1 MIIWLASYPK
11 SGNTW
16 VRLFLRSYLSTEKEE
31 FNINQKPNDDF
42 IINRFPN
49 NKLLKE
55 MRIDSGNFFEIAKN
69 WITVQERINL
79 NNRLNILKTHN
90 AMCTINKSKF
100 TNQENT
106 LGAVYIV
113 RDPRDVAVSFSH
125 HLGISLTEVV
135 DLMIDEEH
143 LISEKDFFLEKKE
156 AGSTLVSS
164 WSNHY
169 NSWKNYNLSKILI
182 IKYEDLIKK
191 TFEKFYEIVL
201 YLNKLKKI
209 EIDVKKITKS
219 IDLTKFQNLQHLEK
233 KYGFEETTFSK
244 TFFREGKIGSWKH
257 ELNKDLSKR
266 IQKAFEAE
274 MIELGYL

>member
-16 VRLFLRSYLSTEKEE
+16 VRLFLRSYLSKNKEE
-31 FNINQKPNDDF
+31 FNINQKPNDNF
-42 IINRFPN
+42 KINRFPN
-49 NKLLKE
+49 NKMLKE
-55 MRIDSGNFFEIAKN
+55 MQIDSGNFFEIAKN
-69 WITVQERINL
+69 WITVQEKINL

-90 AMCTINKSKF
+90 AMCTIDKSKF
-100 TNQENT
+100 TNQDNT

-125 HLGISLTEVV
+125 HLGISLTDVV
-135 DLMIDEEH
+135 DLMINEEH
-143 LISEKDFFLEKKE
+143 LISEKDFVLEKKE

-169 NSWKNYNLSKILI
+169 NSWKNYNLRKILI

-201 YLNKLKKI
+201 YLNKLEKI
-209 EIDVKKITKS
+209 EIDVKRIKRS
-219 IDLTKFQNLQHLEK
+219 IELTKFRNLQDLEK

-244 TFFREGKIGSWKH
+244 TFFREGKIGSWKK
-257 ELNKDLSKR
+257 ELDKDLSKK

>member
-16 VRLFLRSYLSTEKEE
+16 VRLFLRSYLSKNKEE

-42 IINRFPN
+42 KINRFPN
-49 NKLLKE
+49 NKMLKE
-55 MRIDSGNFFEIAKN
+55 MQIDSGNFFEIAKN
-69 WITVQERINL
+69 WITVQEKINL

-90 AMCTINKSKF
+90 AMCTIDKSKF
-100 TNQENT
+100 TNQDNT

-135 DLMIDEEH
+135 DLMINEEH
-143 LISEKDFFLEKKE
+143 LISEKDFVLEKKE

-169 NSWKNYNLSKILI
+169 NSWKNYNLRKILI

-201 YLNKLKKI
+201 YLNKLEKI
-209 EIDVKKITKS
+209 EIDVKRIKRS
-219 IDLTKFQNLQHLEK
+219 IELTKFRNLQDLEK

-244 TFFREGKIGSWKH
+244 TFFREGKIGSWKK
-257 ELNKDLSKR
+257 ELNKDLSKK

>member
-16 VRLFLRSYLSTEKEE
+16 VRLFLRSYLSKNKEE

-42 IINRFPN
+42 KINRFPN
-49 NKLLKE
+49 NKMLKE
-55 MRIDSGNFFEIAKN
+55 MQIDSGNFFEIAKN
-69 WITVQERINL
+69 WITVQEKINL

-90 AMCTINKSKF
+90 AMCTIDKSKF
-100 TNQENT
+100 TNQDNT

-125 HLGISLTEVV
+125 HLGISLTDVV
-135 DLMIDEEH
+135 DLMINEEH
-143 LISEKDFFLEKKE
+143 LISEKDFVLEKKE

-169 NSWKNYNLSKILI
+169 NSWKNYNLRKILI

-201 YLNKLKKI
+201 YLNKLEKI
-209 EIDVKKITKS
+209 EIDVKRIKRS
-219 IDLTKFQNLQHLEK
+219 IELTKFRNLQDLEK

-244 TFFREGKIGSWKH
+244 TFFREGKIGSWKK
-257 ELNKDLSKR
+257 ELNKDLSKK

>member
-16 VRLFLRSYLSTEKEE
+16 VRLFLRSYLSRNQKE
-31 FNINQKPNDDF
+31 FNINQKPNDEF
-42 IINRFPN
+42 KINRFPN
-49 NKLLKE
+49 NKMLKE
-55 MRIDSGNFFEIAKN
+55 MQIDSGNFFEIAKN
-69 WITVQERINL
+69 WITAQEKINL

-90 AMCTINKSKF
+90 AMCTIDKSKF
-100 TNQENT
+100 TNQDNT
-106 LGAVYIV
+106 LGGVYIV

-125 HLGISLTEVV
+125 HLGISLTDVV
-135 DLMIDEEH
+135 DLMINEEH
-143 LISEKDFFLEKKE
+143 LISEKDFVLEKKE

-169 NSWKNYNLSKILI
+169 NSWKNYNLRKILI

-201 YLNKLKKI
+201 YLNKLEKI
-209 EIDVKKITKS
+209 EIDVKRIKRS
-219 IDLTKFQNLQHLEK
+219 IELTKFRNLQDLEK

-244 TFFREGKIGSWKH
+244 TFFREGKIGSWKK
-257 ELNKDLSKR
+257 ELDKDLSKK

>member
-16 VRLFLRSYLSTEKEE
+16 VRLFLRSYLSRNQKE
-31 FNINQKPNDDF
+31 FNINQKPNDEF
-42 IINRFPN
+42 KINRFPN
-49 NKLLKE
+49 NKMLKE
-55 MRIDSGNFFEIAKN
+55 MQIDSGNFFEIAKN
-69 WITVQERINL
+69 WITVQEKINL

-90 AMCTINKSKF
+90 AMCTIDKSKF
-100 TNQENT
+100 TNQDNT

-125 HLGISLTEVV
+125 HLGISLTDVV
-135 DLMIDEEH
+135 DLMINEEH
-143 LISEKDFFLEKKE
+143 LISEKDFVLEKKE

-169 NSWKNYNLSKILI
+169 NSWKNYNLRKILI

-201 YLNKLKKI
+201 YLNKLEKI
-209 EIDVKKITKS
+209 EIDVKRIKRS
-219 IDLTKFQNLQHLEK
+219 IELTKFRNLQDLEK

-244 TFFREGKIGSWKH
+244 TFFREGKIGSWKK
-257 ELNKDLSKR
+257 ELNKDLSKK

>member
-16 VRLFLRSYLSTEKEE
+16 VRLFLRSYLSKNKEE

-42 IINRFPN
+42 KINRFPD
-49 NKLLKE
+49 NKLLKG
-55 MRIDSGNFFEIAKN
+55 MQIDSCNFFEIAKN
-69 WITVQERINL
+69 WITVQEKINL

-125 HLGISLTEVV
+125 HLGMSLTEVV
-135 DLMIDEEH
+135 DLMINEEH
-143 LISEKDFFLEKKE
+143 LISEKDFVLEKKE
-156 AGSTLVSS
+156 TGSTLVSS

-209 EIDVKKITKS
+209 EMDVKRITKS
-219 IDLTKFQNLQHLEK
+219 IELTKFHNLQDLEK

-244 TFFREGKIGSWKH
+244 RFFREGKIGSWKQ
-257 ELNKDLSKR
+257 ELNKDLSKK

>member
-16 VRLFLRSYLSTEKEE
+16 VRLFLRSYLSKNKEE
-31 FNINQKPNDDF
+31 FNINQKPNDNF
-42 IINRFPN
+42 KINRFPN
-49 NKLLKE
+49 NKMLKE
-55 MRIDSGNFFEIAKN
+55 MQIDSGNFFEIAKN
-69 WITVQERINL
+69 WITVQEKINL

-90 AMCTINKSKF
+90 AMCTIDKSKF
-100 TNQENT
+100 TNQDNT

-125 HLGISLTEVV
+125 HLGISLTDVV
-135 DLMIDEEH
+135 DLMINEEH
-143 LISEKDFFLEKKE
+143 LISEKDFVLEKKE

-169 NSWKNYNLSKILI
+169 NSWKNYNLRKILI

-201 YLNKLKKI
+201 YLNKLEKI
-209 EIDVKKITKS
+209 DIDVERITKS
-219 IDLTKFQNLQHLEK
+219 IELTKFHNLQGLEK

-244 TFFREGKIGSWKH
+244 TFFREGKIGSWKK
-257 ELNKDLSKR
+257 ELDKDLSKK

>member
-16 VRLFLRSYLSTEKEE
+16 VRLFLRSYLSRNKEE
-31 FNINQKPNDDF
+31 FNINQKPDDEF
-42 IINRFPN
+42 KINRFPN
-49 NKLLKE
+49 NKMLKE
-55 MRIDSGNFFEIAKN
+55 MQIDSGNFFEIAKN
-69 WITVQERINL
+69 WITVQEKINL

-90 AMCTINKSKF
+90 AMCTIDKSKF
-100 TNQENT
+100 TNQDNT

-125 HLGISLTEVV
+125 HLGISLTDVV
-135 DLMIDEEH
+135 DLMINEEH
-143 LISEKDFFLEKKE
+143 LISEKDFVLEKKE

-169 NSWKNYNLSKILI
+169 NSWKSYNLRKILI

-201 YLNKLKKI
+201 YLNKLEKI
-209 EIDVKKITKS
+209 EIDVKRIKRS
-219 IDLTKFQNLQHLEK
+219 IELTKFRNLQDLEK

-244 TFFREGKIGSWKH
+244 TFFREGKIGSWKK
-257 ELNKDLSKR
+257 ELDKDLSKK

>member
-16 VRLFLRSYLSTEKEE
+16 VRLFLRSYLSKKEEE

-42 IINRFPN
+42 KINRFPD
-49 NKLLKE
+49 NKMLKE
-55 MRIDSGNFFEIAKN
+55 MQIDSSNFSEIAKN

-90 AMCTINKSKF
+90 AMCTINKGKF

-113 RDPRDVAVSFSH
+113 RDPRDVAVSFSYQ
-125 HLGISLTEVV
+125 LGISLTEVV
-135 DLMIDEEH
+135 DLMINKEH
-143 LISEKDFFLEKKE
+143 LISEKDFALEKKE
-156 AGSTLVSS
+156 SGSTLLSS

-201 YLNKLKKI
+201 YLSKLEKI
-209 EIDVKKITKS
+209 EIDVKRITKS
-219 IDLTKFQNLQHLEK
+219 IELTKFHNLQDLEK
-233 KYGFEETTFSK
+233 KYGFEETTLSK
-244 TFFREGKIGSWKH
+244 TFFRKGKIGSWKQ
-257 ELNKDLSKR
+257 ELNKDLTKK

>member
-16 VRLFLRSYLSTEKEE
+16 VRLFLRSYLSRNKEE
-31 FNINQKPNDDF
+31 FNINQKPNDEF
-42 IINRFPN
+42 KINRFPN
-49 NKLLKE
+49 NKMLKE
-55 MRIDSGNFFEIAKN
+55 MQIDSGNFFEIAKN
-69 WITVQERINL
+69 WITVQEKINL

-90 AMCTINKSKF
+90 AMCTIDKSKF
-100 TNQENT
+100 TNQDNT

-135 DLMIDEEH
+135 DLMINEEH
-143 LISEKDFFLEKKE
+143 LISEKDFVLEKKE

-191 TFEKFYEIVL
+191 TFEKFYEIVS
-201 YLNKLKKI
+201 YLNKLEKI

-219 IDLTKFQNLQHLEK
+219 IELTKFHNLQDLEK

-244 TFFREGKIGSWKH
+244 TFFREGKIGSWKQ
-257 ELNKDLSKR
+257 ELNKDLSVK

-274 MIELGYL
+274 MIDLGYL

>member
-1 MIIWLASYPK
+1 
-11 SGNTW
+11 
-16 VRLFLRSYLSTEKEE
+16 
-31 FNINQKPNDDF
+31 
-42 IINRFPN
+42 
-49 NKLLKE
+49 
-55 MRIDSGNFFEIAKN
+55 
-69 WITVQERINL
+69 
-79 NNRLNILKTHN
+79 
-90 AMCTINKSKF
+90 MCTIDKSKF
-100 TNQENT
+100 TNQDNT

-135 DLMIDEEH
+135 DLMINEEH
-143 LISEKDFFLEKKE
+143 LISEKDFVLEKKE

-169 NSWKNYNLSKILI
+169 NSWKNYNLRKILI

-201 YLNKLKKI
+201 YLNKLEKI
-209 EIDVKKITKS
+209 EIDVKRIKRS
-219 IDLTKFQNLQHLEK
+219 IELTKFRNLQDLEK

-244 TFFREGKIGSWKH
+244 TFFREGKMGSWKQ
-257 ELNKDLSKR
+257 ELNKDLSKK

>member
-16 VRLFLRSYLSTEKEE
+16 VRLFLRSYLSRNKEE
-31 FNINQKPNDDF
+31 FNINQKPNDNF
-42 IINRFPN
+42 KINRFPN
-49 NKLLKE
+49 NKMLKE
-55 MRIDSGNFFEIAKN
+55 MQIDSGNFFEIAKN
-69 WITVQERINL
+69 WITVQEKINL

-100 TNQENT
+100 TNQDNT

-135 DLMIDEEH
+135 DLMINEEH
-143 LISEKDFFLEKKE
+143 LISEKDFVLEKKE

-169 NSWKNYNLSKILI
+169 NSWKNYNLRKILI

-201 YLNKLKKI
+201 YLNKLEKI
-209 EIDVKKITKS
+209 EIDVKRIKRS
-219 IDLTKFQNLQHLEK
+219 IELTKFRNLQDLEK

-244 TFFREGKIGSWKH
+244 TFFREGKIGSWKK
-257 ELNKDLSKR
+257 ELDKDLSKK